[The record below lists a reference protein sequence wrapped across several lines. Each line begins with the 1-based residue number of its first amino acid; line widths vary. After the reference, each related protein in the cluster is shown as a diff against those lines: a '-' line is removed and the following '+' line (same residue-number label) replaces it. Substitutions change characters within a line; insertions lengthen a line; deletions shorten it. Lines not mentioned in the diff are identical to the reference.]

1 MRWRSRVSIFWRSRS
16 EASIMIGLRISFH
29 RFDYQPGCVFRREA
43 RGILRHLLLLVWM
56 VDELPDLMRQG
67 LGRHVRF
74 VQNDRCVGAGEHFR
88 VFRLVILGRVR
99 SWYLDCRDRNG
110 L

>member
-43 RGILRHLLLLVWM
+43 RGILRHSLQLVWM

-67 LGRHVRF
+67 LGRQVRF
-74 VQNDRCVGAGEHFR
+74 LQNDRCARAREDFR

-99 SWYLDCRDRNG
+99 KWDQDRRERKG
-110 L
+110 S